1 MIKKY
6 FLLQKYCKMCTTQ
19 VKSLVEMED
28 IVKWQSADVIAQE
41 NWHIYEEIMHIIYN
55 WVLTQE
61 TKNMSF
67 EQMKNTEFTKLQ
79 HKLQRNYKIQ
89 ISKPILNF
97 VYKKMIMQEKIKENY
112 MVSKVI
118 MKKQANDISGIN
130 QITLLTSPRPHGQDF
145 SCKHDCYYC
154 PNEPAHEGNNWVPQ
168 PRSYLA
174 KEPAVS
180 RANRNGFDPIKQTTD
195 RLNSLL
201 ICGHKCDKLEFIL
214 EGGTMTEYPK
224 RYLEEFFQEF
234 IYASNT
240 FFEPVNNKR
249 PMMSLQQEISFNK
262 NAKCRIIGICIETRP
277 DAILEKDEDGI
288 PWIQTLLSW
297 GVTRIQLGVQHL
309 DNAILKKI
317 NRGHSIRKVIQAM
330 EICKNNCFKIDIHM
344 MPDLP
349 GSTPEMDKNMFHEL
363 YTSDKYQPDQVKVYP
378 CSVVPWTK
386 IKEWYDLGTYKPY
399 GENKELMGEVME
411 FIMTQCPPWIRM
423 PRVIRDIPEH
433 YIQGGL
439 KCSNMRQKA
448 TAALEE
454 KSLSTQEI
462 RYREIGR
469 HPEFTIDDAKYFI
482 RKYRASNG
490 LECFLSFET
499 PNNEAIYGFLR
510 LRLPDVKEQGL
521 HNKQLAFHDTITP
534 TTGLI
539 RELHI
544 YGGVERVNSKGHR
557 ESIQH
562 SGLGTRLLRYAE
574 EICIDNDMTKIAIIS
589 GIGVRGYYEKRGY
602 NLENNYMVKTL
613 PNNYYY
619 LYPYET
625 LILIFMALI
634 SPIVYHLIQ
643 Q

>member
-1 MIKKY
+1 
-6 FLLQKYCKMCTTQ
+6 MCTTQ
-19 VKSLVEMED
+19 VKSLAEMED
-28 IVKWQSADVIAQE
+28 IVKWKSADVIAEE
-41 NWHIYEEIMHIIYN
+41 NWEYYEEMMHIIYN
-55 WVLTQE
+55 WVIEQE
-61 TKNMSF
+61 RKNITF
-67 EQMKNTEFTKLQ
+67 EKMKNVEFTRLQ
-79 HKLQRNYKIQ
+79 HCLQRKYKLQ

-97 VYKKMIMQEKIKENY
+97 VYKKMVMQEKIQEHY
-112 MVSKVI
+112 MLSKVI

-224 RYLEEFFQEF
+224 RYLEKFFQEF

-240 FFEPVNNKR
+240 FFEPLNEKR
-249 PMMSLQQEISFNK
+249 DMMSLQEEITFNK

-277 DAILEKDEDGI
+277 DAILELDEDGI
-288 PWIQTLLSW
+288 PWIHTLLSW

-317 NRGHSIRKVIQAM
+317 NRGHSISKVIQAM

-349 GSTPEMDKNMFHEL
+349 GSTPEMDKKMFEEL
-363 YTSDKYQPDQVKVYP
+363 YTSDKFQPDQVKVYP

-386 IKEWYDLGTYKPY
+386 IKEWYDAGTYKPY
-399 GENKELMGEVME
+399 GENKEIMGDVME
-411 FIMTQCPPWIRM
+411 FIMTRCPPWIRM

-433 YIQGGL
+433 YIEGGL
-439 KCSNMRQKA
+439 KCSNMRQVA
-448 TAALEE
+448 TTTMEKNALT
-454 KSLSTQEI
+454 TQEI

-469 HPEFTIDDAKYFI
+469 HPKFTIEDAKYFV

-490 LECFLSFET
+490 TEYFLSFET
-499 PNNEAIYGFLR
+499 ENNEAIYGFLR
-510 LRLPDVKEQGL
+510 LRIPD
-521 HNKQLAFHDTITP
+521 NKKNKLINRRIMFPETITT

-539 RELHI
+539 RELHV

-562 SGLGTRLLRYAE
+562 SGLGTKLLRFAE
-574 EICIDNDMTKIAIIS
+574 EICIENEMDKIAIIS
-589 GIGVRGYYEKRGY
+589 GIGVRNYYEKRGY
-602 NLENNYMVKTL
+602 QLENNYMTKHL
-613 PNNYYY
+613 PSYFNYYFTNTNKIIV
-619 LYPYET
+619 LFSLLLP
-625 LILIFMALI
+625 ILLHWF
-634 SPIVYHLIQ
+634 Q
-643 Q
+643 K